1 MAAMKDAIDRIIR
14 SLAAEP
20 DAVEVDETSD
30 GKNVR
35 LEVRVADS
43 DMGRVIGREGR
54 TIKAIRSILFVA
66 GHKHGRRY
74 HLDLVED

>member
-1 MAAMKDAIDRIIR
+1 MKEAIERIV
-14 SLAAEP
+14 SSMVSEP
-20 DAVEVDETSD
+20 GAVEVDEFAD

-35 LEVRVADS
+35 LEVRVADG

-54 TIKAIRSILFVA
+54 TIKAIRSVLFAA

>member
-1 MAAMKDAIDRIIR
+1 MKEAVKKIIT
-14 SLAAEP
+14 SLVGEP
-20 DAVEVDETSD
+20 NAVEVDEFAD

-35 LEVRVADS
+35 IEVRVADG

-54 TIKAIRSILFVA
+54 TIKAIRSVLFAA
-66 GHKHGRRY
+66 GHKHGKRY

>member
-1 MAAMKDAIDRIIR
+1 MKDAVDKIIR
-14 SLAAEP
+14 SLVGEP
-20 DAVEVDETSD
+20 DSVQVDEMAD

-35 LEVRVADS
+35 IEVRVAEG

-54 TIKAIRSILFVA
+54 TVKAIRSVLFAA
-66 GHKHGRRY
+66 GQKQGKRF

>member
-1 MAAMKDAIDRIIR
+1 MAAMKDAIDRLIR
-14 SLAAEP
+14 ALAAEP
-20 DAVEVDETSD
+20 DAVEVDEFAD

-35 LEVRVADS
+35 LEVRVAET

-74 HLDLVED
+74 NLDLVED

>member
-1 MAAMKDAIDRIIR
+1 MKDAIERIMR
-14 SLAAEP
+14 ALAAEP
-20 DAVEVDETSD
+20 DAVEVDEFSD

-35 LEVRVADS
+35 LEVRVADT